1 MYHDEAW
8 LVYGQDKYSY
18 CAFVI
23 NNKKCSGVVDTDVD
37 RFCGEH
43 RKLFWTCDGCG
54 EDYEWAGT
62 EKYFVSK
69 DYNSFEGTISQR
81 MCESECKDSWYMG

>member
-1 MYHDEAW
+1 MYDDEAW

-37 RFCGEH
+37 KFDKELL
-43 RKLFWTCDGCG
+43 RKKF
-54 EDYEWAGT
+54 
-62 EKYFVSK
+62 
-69 DYNSFEGTISQR
+69 FELEQ
-81 MCESECKDSWYMG
+81 